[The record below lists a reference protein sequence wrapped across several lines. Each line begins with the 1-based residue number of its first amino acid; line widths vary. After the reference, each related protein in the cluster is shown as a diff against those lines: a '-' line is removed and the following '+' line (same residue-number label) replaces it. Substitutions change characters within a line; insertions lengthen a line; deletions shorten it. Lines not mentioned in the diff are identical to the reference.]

1 LNLLL
6 FGMKIVKRVF
16 QRLKR
21 MPEILAALS
30 CMFMIFGP
38 VFLAAPLIASSSW
51 TYEDRPISYQE
62 LWLSGGGAL
71 WAGGG
76 IVMISLAIAFYRAQ
90 LWVRYVIPLGF
101 VAMTVFAAFRPN
113 PTFPYEWV
121 GALLWI
127 FCSYWYFNRKQ
138 EVVAYFVGSPSPEQ

>member
-38 VFLAAPLIASSSW
+38 VFLVAPLIPSSSW

-76 IVMISLAIAFYRAQ
+76 IVMISLGAICNPSR
-90 LWVRYVIPLGF
+90 VRCHDGF
-101 VAMTVFAAFRPN
+101 RCF
-113 PTFPYEWV
+113 
-121 GALLWI
+121 
-127 FCSYWYFNRKQ
+127 
-138 EVVAYFVGSPSPEQ
+138 SPQSDVSV